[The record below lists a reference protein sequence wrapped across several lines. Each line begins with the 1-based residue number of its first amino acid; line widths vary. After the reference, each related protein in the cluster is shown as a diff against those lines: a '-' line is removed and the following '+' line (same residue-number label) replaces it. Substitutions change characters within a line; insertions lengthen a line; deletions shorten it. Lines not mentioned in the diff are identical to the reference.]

1 MYFKKIVKTSHYI
14 RFHEKSFPW
23 SKVVEFV
30 LTNKN
35 RRKRG
40 DKIQIETD
48 RYYILGEIKNHRVE
62 IINAK
67 WKK

>member
-1 MYFKKIVKTSHYI
+1 MHFTKIVKTSHYI
-14 RFHEKSFPW
+14 RFHEKSFAW
-23 SKVVEFV
+23 SKVVEYV

-40 DKIQIETD
+40 NKVQIESD
-48 RYYILGEIKNHRVE
+48 KYYILGEINNHRLE

-67 WKK
+67 WK

>member
-1 MYFKKIVKTSHYI
+1 MYFTKIVKTSHYI

-23 SKVVEFV
+23 SEVVELV

-40 DKIQIETD
+40 DKMQIETD
-48 RYYILGEIKNHRVE
+48 RYYILGQIVNHRLE

-67 WKK
+67 WK